1 MWQNLI
7 HALKDLSDA
16 YAALLSIS
24 GKKRAA
30 LVAVDLKGLE
40 PIVEEE
46 KQQLERIRV
55 AEKRRQDALL
65 ALSKEIPS
73 THAATTMAEV
83 EAACPEEL
91 RLLLRKAHV
100 RLNKTVND
108 AQEASDANE
117 FLIRQALGAVE
128 YHLNR
133 LSNSSIDPTYGQTGT
148 ESVSREKKFDFQA

>member
-7 HALKDLSDA
+7 RALKDLSDA

-30 LVAVDLKGLE
+30 LVAVNLKGLE

-65 ALSKEIPS
+65 ALSGKMPS
-73 THAATTMAEV
+73 IHAATTMAEV
-83 EAACPEEL
+83 EAACPEEFRASL
-91 RLLLRKAHV
+91 KEIHGRLSKR
-100 RLNKTVND
+100 VND
-108 AQEASDANE
+108 AQEASEANE
-117 FLIRQALGAVE
+117 FLIRHALGAVE

-133 LSNSSIDPTYGQTGT
+133 LSNSAIDPTYGETGK
-148 ESVSREKKFDFQA
+148 ESVTREKKFDFKA

>member
-7 HALKDLSDA
+7 QALKELSDA
-16 YAALLSIS
+16 YAALLGIS

-65 ALSKEIPS
+65 ALSGEIPS
-73 THAATTMAEV
+73 SHAAVTMADV
-83 EAACPEEL
+83 EAACPKEL
-91 RLLLRKAHV
+91 RTSLREIHGLLTKRV
-100 RLNKTVND
+100 GE

-117 FLIRQALGAVE
+117 FLIRHALGAVE

-133 LSNSSIDPTYGQTGT
+133 LSNSSIDPTYGQKGK
-148 ESVSREKKFDFQA
+148 ESVTREKKFDFQA

>member
-1 MWQNLI
+1 MWKNLI
-7 HALKDLSDA
+7 QALKDLSDA
-16 YAALLSIS
+16 YAALLAI
-24 GKKRAA
+24 GQKKRAV

-73 THAATTMAEV
+73 THAATTMTEV
-83 EAACPEEL
+83 EAACPTEYRTTL
-91 RLLLRKAHV
+91 REIHE
-100 RLNKTVND
+100 RLNRNVGE
-108 AQEASDANE
+108 AQEMGDANE

-133 LSNSSIDPTYGQTGT
+133 LSNTSIDPTYGQTGK
-148 ESVSREKKFDFQA
+148 ESVTREKKFDFKA

>member
-7 HALKDLSDA
+7 QTLKELSDA
-16 YAALLSIS
+16 YAALLGIS

-65 ALSKEIPS
+65 ALSGKIPS
-73 THAATTMAEV
+73 IHAATPIAQKGMEVSKTDKDFIKGAHKFLQTMWNAGDLTGQQKEM
-83 EAACPEEL
+83 EYL
-91 RLLLRKAHV
+91 RLASV
-100 RLNKTVND
+100 PQYRLCSTPHFLQKTV
-108 AQEASDANE
+108 
-117 FLIRQALGAVE
+117 
-128 YHLNR
+128 HLFS
-133 LSNSSIDPTYGQTGT
+133 LPYP
-148 ESVSREKKFDFQA
+148 

>member
-7 HALKDLSDA
+7 QALKELSDA

-24 GKKRAA
+24 GRKRAA

-65 ALSKEIPS
+65 ALSREIPTS
-73 THAATTMAEV
+73 HAATTMAEV
-83 EAACPEEL
+83 EAACPGEL
-91 RLLLRKAHV
+91 RTSLRQVHV
-100 RLNKTVND
+100 RLNKAVND
-108 AQEASDANE
+108 AQEASEANE
-117 FLIRQALGAVE
+117 FLIRHALGAVE

-133 LSNSSIDPTYGQTGT
+133 LSNSSIDPTYGQKGN
-148 ESVSREKKFDFQA
+148 ESVTREKKFDFKA

>member
-1 MWQNLI
+1 MWQNFI
-7 HALKDLSDA
+7 QALKDLSDA
-16 YAALLSIS
+16 YAALLNIS

-55 AEKRRQDALL
+55 VEKRRQDALL
-65 ALSKEIPS
+65 ALSGEIPS
-73 THAATTMAEV
+73 SHAAVTMADV
-83 EAACPEEL
+83 EAACPKEL
-91 RLLLRKAHV
+91 RTSLREIHGLLTKRV
-100 RLNKTVND
+100 GE

-117 FLIRQALGAVE
+117 FLIRHALGAVE

-133 LSNSSIDPTYGQTGT
+133 LSNSSIDPTYGQKGK
-148 ESVSREKKFDFQA
+148 ESVTREKKFDFQA

>member
-7 HALKDLSDA
+7 QALKELSDA

-30 LVAVDLKGLE
+30 LVAVNLKGLE

-65 ALSKEIPS
+65 ALSREIPS
-73 THAATTMAEV
+73 THAATTMAE
-83 EAACPEEL
+83 AACPREL
-91 RLLLRKAHV
+91 RASLHEIHE
-100 RLNKTVND
+100 RLNERVSE

-117 FLIRQALGAVE
+117 FLIRHALGAVE

-133 LSNSSIDPTYGQTGT
+133 LSNSSIDPTYGEKGK
-148 ESVSREKKFDFQA
+148 ESVTREKKFDFKA

>member
-7 HALKDLSDA
+7 QALKELSDA

-24 GKKRAA
+24 GRKRAA

-65 ALSKEIPS
+65 ALSREIPS

-83 EAACPEEL
+83 EAACPREL
-91 RLLLRKAHV
+91 RASLHEIHEC
-100 RLNKTVND
+100 LNERVSE

-117 FLIRQALGAVE
+117 FLIRHALGAVE

-133 LSNSSIDPTYGQTGT
+133 LSNSSIDPTYGEKGK
-148 ESVSREKKFDFQA
+148 ESVTREKKFDFKA

>member
-7 HALKDLSDA
+7 QALKDLSDA

-65 ALSKEIPS
+65 ALSGKIPS
-73 THAATTMAEV
+73 IHTATTMAEV
-83 EAACPEEL
+83 EAACPEEFRASL
-91 RLLLRKAHV
+91 KEIHGRLSKR
-100 RLNKTVND
+100 VND
-108 AQEASDANE
+108 AQEASEANE
-117 FLIRQALGAVE
+117 FLIRHALGAVE

-133 LSNSSIDPTYGQTGT
+133 LSNSAIDPTYGETGK
-148 ESVSREKKFDFQA
+148 ESVTREKKFDFKA

>member
-7 HALKDLSDA
+7 QALNDLSDA
-16 YAALLSIS
+16 YAALLSIA
-24 GKKRAA
+24 KRKRAV

-46 KQQLERIRV
+46 KQQLERIRE

-73 THAATTMAEV
+73 TRATTMTEV
-83 EAACPEEL
+83 EAACPAEH
-91 RLLLRKAHV
+91 RASLRKIHTH
-100 RLNKTVND
+100 LNKAVRD
-108 AQEASDANE
+108 AQEMSEANE
-117 FLIRQALGAVE
+117 FLIRHALGAVE

-133 LSNSSIDPTYGQTGT
+133 LSNSSIDPTYGQAGT
-148 ESVSREKKFDFQA
+148 ESVTREKKFDFQA

>member
-7 HALKDLSDA
+7 QALKDLSDA
-16 YAALLSIS
+16 YAALLGIS

-65 ALSKEIPS
+65 ALSGEIPS
-73 THAATTMAEV
+73 SHAAVTMADV
-83 EAACPEEL
+83 EAACPKEL
-91 RLLLRKAHV
+91 RTSLREIHGLLTKRV
-100 RLNKTVND
+100 GE

-117 FLIRQALGAVE
+117 FLIRHALGAVE

-133 LSNSSIDPTYGQTGT
+133 LSNSSIDPTYGQKGK
-148 ESVSREKKFDFQA
+148 ESVTREKKFDFQA